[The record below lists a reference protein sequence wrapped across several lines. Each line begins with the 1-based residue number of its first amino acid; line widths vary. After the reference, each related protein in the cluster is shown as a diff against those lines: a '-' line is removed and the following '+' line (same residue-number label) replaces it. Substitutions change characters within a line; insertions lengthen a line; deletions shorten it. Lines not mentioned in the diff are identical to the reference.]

1 MIFVYVPYHQF
12 DLFAL
17 IQEKGVSS
25 SIKTW
30 SVWVCSKPHI
40 FAPHH
45 RDPPKTQGVTWGG
58 TQPPPPPPNQ
68 FPQNHWG
75 LHPDGR
81 AIGLVL
87 TLLYIHLNRCKQRSQ
102 RSATIQCSWT
112 HAGDCDVTT
121 IYGSWF
127 ITTNFGIYQNHK
139 DHTWPLQPQKNNE
152 TYSSSPS
159 SVSQWV
165 ASFCT
170 HCLKQQEQKMCEH
183 LVINGLEHRHC
194 HGTSR
199 RVVRI
204 MGRLI

>member
-1 MIFVYVPYHQF
+1 MFLITDLICLPSSKKKAFHLQSKLGQFGYVGNPIFCPTQPWPPKNPRCHLGRDPTTTTTTTTQPISTKS
-12 DLFAL
+12 LR
-17 IQEKGVSS
+17 
-25 SIKTW
+25 
-30 SVWVCSKPHI
+30 
-40 FAPHH
+40 FAPRRQGHWTCFDSSVYPPESLQTEITTI
-45 RDPPKTQGVTWGG
+45 RNDPM
-58 TQPPPPPPNQ
+58 
-68 FPQNHWG
+68 
-75 LHPDGR
+75 L
-81 AIGLVL
+81 
-87 TLLYIHLNRCKQRSQ
+87 
-102 RSATIQCSWT
+102 

-127 ITTNFGIYQNHK
+127 ITTNIGIWYQNHK
-139 DHTWPLQPQKNNE
+139 DYTWPLQPQKTNE